1 MYKKT
6 KEGIIIGRIGYGEDL
21 LTALLQVAKKENI
34 TLAKVEA
41 IGALQRAT
49 IFYYHQDIK
58 KYESVRFHEP
68 MEIISLL
75 GNISIK
81 DGEPMVHAHVSLG
94 NSKGELFGGHLASE
108 SIVFACEFMIFP
120 LSGVSLERRLD
131 DKTGLFLWDIK

>member
-6 KEGIIIGRIGYGEDL
+6 KEGFIIGRIAHGEDL
-21 LTALLQVAKKENI
+21 LQGILKVAKKENI
-34 TLAKVEA
+34 TLGRVEA

-49 IFYYHQDIK
+49 ISYYYQDIK
-58 KYESVRFHEP
+58 KYDSITFDEP

-94 NSKGELFGGHLASE
+94 NSKGQLFGGHLASE
-108 SIVFACEFMIFP
+108 SIVFACEFILFP
-120 LSGVSLERRLD
+120 LTGEKFERRLD
-131 DKTGLFLWDIK
+131 EQTGLFLWDL